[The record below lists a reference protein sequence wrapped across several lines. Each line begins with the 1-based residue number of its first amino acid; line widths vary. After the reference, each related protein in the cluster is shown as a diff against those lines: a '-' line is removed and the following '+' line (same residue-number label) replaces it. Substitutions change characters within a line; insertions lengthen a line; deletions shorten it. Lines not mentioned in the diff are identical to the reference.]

1 MAEAALVAD
10 PAAVAE
16 AATTLEGAFGFAA
29 GAAASGA
36 LAEAGTAL
44 LVVAMAEVAGESLR
58 RAVPASRNS

>member
-16 AATTLEGAFGFAA
+16 AATTLEGALDFA
-29 GAAASGA
+29 
-36 LAEAGTAL
+36 AGTAL